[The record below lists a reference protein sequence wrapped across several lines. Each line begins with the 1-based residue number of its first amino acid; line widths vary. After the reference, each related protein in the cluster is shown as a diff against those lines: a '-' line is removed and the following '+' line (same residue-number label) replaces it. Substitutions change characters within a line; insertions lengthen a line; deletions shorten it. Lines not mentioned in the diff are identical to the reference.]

1 MPGEPGL
8 EHLLDLCEPSQDGVA
23 GRELE
28 GLPHRLA
35 RNLALDPGEVR
46 EETPER
52 RPTQALGQ
60 VQVDGVVER
69 ELAGVAQLEEARG
82 DEGLRDR
89 RDRILGLG
97 GRLAARL
104 DVGEADGL
112 RPDELRPSEDRSGD
126 ARGALARLRGLK
138 PP

>member
-1 MPGEPGL
+1 MPREARL
-8 EHLLDLCEPSQDGVA
+8 EHLLDLSEPSQDGVE

-28 GLPHRLA
+28 RLPHALA

-52 RPTQALGQ
+52 RPVRTLGQ
-60 VQVDGVVER
+60 VQVDRVVER

-82 DEGLRDR
+82 DERLRDR

-97 GRLAARL
+97 RRLAARL
-104 DVGEADGL
+104 DVGEAHGI
-112 RPDELRPSEDRSGD
+112 RPDELRASKDRGGY
-126 ARGALARLRGLK
+126 ARGALAGLGGA
-138 PP
+138 